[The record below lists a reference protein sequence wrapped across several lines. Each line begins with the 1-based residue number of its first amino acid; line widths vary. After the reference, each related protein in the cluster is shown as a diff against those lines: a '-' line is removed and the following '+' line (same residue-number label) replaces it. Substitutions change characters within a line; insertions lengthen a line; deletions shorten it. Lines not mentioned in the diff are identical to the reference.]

1 MEQKSQTSNQES
13 QIIVRE
19 LESVIRGGVEGDVV
33 EFGCYSG
40 GTSIILSKLLSKN
53 NHKKLFVYDSFEGLP
68 EKTTDDTSSI
78 GVQFKAGELSFSKKQ
93 FIKNLQK
100 ANVPMPVIKKAWF
113 SDLTKNDVPS
123 KICFAYLDGDYYRS
137 IKDSLKLI
145 EPFLSDKSTVVVDD
159 YYNESLPGV
168 KKAID
173 EWIKDRSIKIKI
185 EKSLAIIH
193 L

>member
-1 MEQKSQTSNQES
+1 MS
-13 QIIVRE
+13 
-19 LESVIRGGVEGDVV
+19 
-33 EFGCYSG
+33 Y
-40 GTSIILSKLLSKN
+40 
-53 NHKKLFVYDSFEGLP
+53 
-68 EKTTDDTSSI
+68 
-78 GVQFKAGELSFSKKQ
+78 
-93 FIKNLQK
+93 
-100 ANVPMPVIKKAWF
+100 
-113 SDLTKNDVPS
+113 NDVPS

-168 KKAID
+168 KKAVD